1 MKPADPTTISILP
14 GSKRTDDY
22 PAHLRPKSRFL
33 ALLVGGVA
41 LSPLSPAL
49 ADFSGSDSLA
59 SKSANW
65 AELFPGS
72 DRDLLVFKNARLEY
86 HKSDNSS
93 TDNSYKWAY
102 LKWTPNHGSYDED
115 WFVQV
120 HVHHAGPENSN
131 IGIGVLNTANREKG
145 YVISINRGSD
155 DGRGFMIRTI
165 SGLSMQYS
173 LNSATD
179 GFLRIHFNSKAKTL
193 TGSWKSRVDWHQ
205 FPPIQI
211 DPWNMNDSS
220 SFTAVLIGSQTYY
233 DEDIN
238 PSGSASAS
246 SSDSGKAYFSDFRC
260 GLAVPDI
267 DVEQP
272 AFSDLTDGVSK
283 KGFGTATVGGNG
295 TTRTFTIRNQG
306 TNELRDLRILSDGT
320 NAAEFN
326 IADLATKSLKPGA
339 STTFRVTFKPNGVG
353 TRKAAIHIASNDPNE
368 NPFDIFVSGHG
379 VN

>member
-1 MKPADPTTISILP
+1 
-14 GSKRTDDY
+14 
-22 PAHLRPKSRFL
+22 
-33 ALLVGGVA
+33 
-41 LSPLSPAL
+41 
-49 ADFSGSDSLA
+49 
-59 SKSANW
+59 
-65 AELFPGS
+65 
-72 DRDLLVFKNARLEY
+72 
-86 HKSDNSS
+86 
-93 TDNSYKWAY
+93 
-102 LKWTPNHGSYDED
+102 
-115 WFVQV
+115 
-120 HVHHAGPENSN
+120 
-131 IGIGVLNTANREKG
+131 
-145 YVISINRGSD
+145 
-155 DGRGFMIRTI
+155 MIRTI
-165 SGLSMQYS
+165 SGLSMQYA

-238 PSGSASAS
+238 PSGNPSGSASAS
-246 SSDSGKAYFSDFRC
+246 SSSSGNLYFNDFRC
-260 GLAVPDI
+260 GPAVPDI

-272 AFSDLTDGVSK
+272 AYSDLTDGVSK

-295 TTRTFTIRNQG
+295 TSRIFTIRNQG
-306 TNELRDLRILSDGT
+306 TTELRELRIRSDGA

-339 STTFRVTFKPNGVG
+339 STTFKVTFKPTDVG
-353 TRKAAIHIASNDPNE
+353 TRKAAIHIESNDPNK
-368 NPFDIFVSGHG
+368 NPFDISVSGHG